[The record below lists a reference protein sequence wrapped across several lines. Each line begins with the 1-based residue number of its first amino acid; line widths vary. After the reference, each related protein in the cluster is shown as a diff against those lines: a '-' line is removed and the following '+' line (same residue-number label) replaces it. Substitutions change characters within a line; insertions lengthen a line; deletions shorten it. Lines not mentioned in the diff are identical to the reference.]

1 MSLQK
6 LKFINTNCLKLL
18 KPDKYSSFANL
29 LRTSALM
36 NLCHFIYSESQSYL
50 VKVIMNKLN
59 QCRTRVVCHTPC
71 LNKAYLSTSG
81 VLQYTS
87 EWSRHSFYETRVH
100 LEIPNSIFFYETM
113 IFNAVETEHTKLFQ
127 SWCTAF
133 HTKLYWVVYVDTH
146 SIECIDGHDA
156 CPYRVQISS
165 DTFPVIL
172 GTCTLSVLRVV
183 QWPDISKY
191 DERMG

>member
-1 MSLQK
+1 
-6 LKFINTNCLKLL
+6 
-18 KPDKYSSFANL
+18 
-29 LRTSALM
+29 
-36 NLCHFIYSESQSYL
+36 
-50 VKVIMNKLN
+50 
-59 QCRTRVVCHTPC
+59 
-71 LNKAYLSTSG
+71 
-81 VLQYTS
+81 
-87 EWSRHSFYETRVH
+87 
-100 LEIPNSIFFYETM
+100 M

-133 HTKLYWVVYVDTH
+133 HTKLNWVVYNH

-156 CPYRVQISS
+156 CPYRVKISS

-183 QWPDISKY
+183 QWSDNKY